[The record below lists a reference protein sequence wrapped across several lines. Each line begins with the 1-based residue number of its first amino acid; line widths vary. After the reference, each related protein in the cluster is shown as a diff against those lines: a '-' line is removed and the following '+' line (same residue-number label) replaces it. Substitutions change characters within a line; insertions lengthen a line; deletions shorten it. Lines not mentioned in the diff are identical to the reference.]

1 MSEKRKPNCLAVMRQ
16 KGETDGQALA
26 RMLLEP
32 VTRHAYV
39 AGDFSGKLL
48 DASIPAP
55 QGSDYAAALAK
66 IAEQAEA
73 GDLSFAS
80 RMLAVQAITL
90 DAMCSDYARR
100 AVANAAT
107 YPDACERFSR
117 LAFKAAG
124 GSRAA
129 VEALAKLHQ
138 PREQIVR
145 HVYVNAGQ
153 AIVADQLNHYGGG
166 DENVDPVNQSHAT
179 GPAGQ
184 CSTMPC
190 PDPARDPMPV
200 PSGEGPQAMPD
211 ARRHKSRRG

>member
-1 MSEKRKPNCLAVMRQ
+1 MNEKRKPNCLTVQRQ
-16 KGETDGQALA
+16 EGETDGQALA

-55 QGSDYAAALAK
+55 QGSDYAAALLK

-73 GDLSFAS
+73 GDSSFAS
-80 RMLAVQAITL
+80 RMLAVQAVTL
-90 DAMCSDYARR
+90 DAMASDYARR
-100 AVANAAT
+100 AVANASS
-107 YPDACERFSR
+107 YPDAMERFSR

-129 VEALAKLHQ
+129 LEALARLHQ

-145 HVYVNAGQ
+145 HIYVNAGQ
-153 AIVADQLNHYGGG
+153 AIVADQLNHYSGGR
-166 DENVDPVNQSHAT
+166 ENADPVRQCHAT

-184 CSTMPC
+184 CATMPC
-190 PDPARDPMPV
+190 PDPAGDPMPV
-200 PSGEGPQAMPD
+200 PKGKGPVEMQD
-211 ARRHKSRRG
+211 ARRHKPRRA

>member
-1 MSEKRKPNCLAVMRQ
+1 MSETRKPNCLTVQRQ
-16 KGETDGQALA
+16 EGETDGQALA

-55 QGSDYAAALAK
+55 QGSDYAVALAR

-107 YPDACERFSR
+107 YPDAMERFSR

-129 VEALAKLHQ
+129 LEALAKLHQ
-138 PREQIVR
+138 PREQTVR
-145 HVYVNAGQ
+145 HLHVSAEQAIIAAQVNYGRGGENAG
-153 AIVADQLNHYGGG
+153 
-166 DENVDPVNQSHAT
+166 PVKQSHAT
-179 GPAGQ
+179 GSVGQ
-184 CSTMPC
+184 RTSMPC
-190 PDPARDPMPV
+190 PEPAGDPMPV
-200 PSGEGPQAMPD
+200 PSSEGPEAMPN
-211 ARRHKSRRG
+211 ARRQKPRRA